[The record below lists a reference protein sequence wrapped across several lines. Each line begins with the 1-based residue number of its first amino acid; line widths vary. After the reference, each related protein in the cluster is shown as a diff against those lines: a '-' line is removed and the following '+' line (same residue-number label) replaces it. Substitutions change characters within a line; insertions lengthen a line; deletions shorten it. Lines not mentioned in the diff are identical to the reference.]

1 MKLILMSLLLT
12 GLISC
17 SAKKQDSMQDDSAIE
32 LTDSDELLESSDDL
46 ALTDETLSEEPMAD
60 ENFNENA
67 DLMATDDIAMD
78 EPVAMEDPMA
88 MQEPVAMQDTAAE
101 EIVIDQVGSQMQYTV
116 EKGDTLMMI
125 AFKIYGD
132 YSKWREI
139 ANLNPNKL
147 IQGQIAPVGT
157 SLTYYAP
164 SEAFSWNPEGN
175 PYLVKNGDTLG
186 GISTD
191 TYGTMKYWT
200 NIWENNKP
208 LIKDP
213 NRIYAGFTIYTPIM
227 EGREVATK

>member
-60 ENFNENA
+60 GNFNEDSDMMVNEEV
-67 DLMATDDIAMD
+67 AMD
-78 EPVAMEDPMA
+78 EPVEME
-88 MQEPVAMQDTAAE
+88 EPVAMQDTSTE

-139 ANLNPNKL
+139 ANLNQNKL
-147 IQGQIAPVGT
+147 IQGQIAPIGT

-191 TYGTMKYWT
+191 TYGTMKFWK
-200 NIWENNKP
+200 NIWDNNKP
-208 LIKDP
+208 LIKNP

-227 EGREVATK
+227 EGREVATE

>member
-60 ENFNENA
+60 ENFNEDA
-67 DLMATDDIAMD
+67 DLMATEEVAID
-78 EPVAMEDPMA
+78 ESMAME
-88 MQEPVAMQDTAAE
+88 QPVAMQDTPAE

-139 ANLNPNKL
+139 ANLNTDKL

-157 SLTYYAP
+157 SLAYYAP

-191 TYGTMKYWT
+191 TYGTMKFWK
-200 NIWENNKP
+200 NIWDNNKP